1 VSSPPVTVVIPTR
14 DRPQELAAALRAIE
28 EQDYPGSIECVVVFD
43 QSEPTPLPQPT
54 RPQRSVR
61 ALTNTRTPGIC
72 GARNTGILTATGELV
87 AFSDDDD
94 VWLPEKLSAQ
104 VAELQR
110 DPSLDVV
117 GTGIVL
123 DTGTRRVT
131 RLCGVTRLTFAD
143 LLRDRHMALAPST
156 FLTRREVFT
165 RGGVLMDEAIPGGY
179 GEDYDWLLRAA
190 VRGAI
195 GVLPAALVTVRWQR
209 ASHWAGAWQV
219 RADALRYLLA
229 KHPEF
234 DGERRGR
241 ARIAGQVAFALA
253 AASQGRE
260 SRRWVREALALHPT
274 QPRAY
279 LALLVGTGALRASLV
294 MDVLRPLGK
303 GL

>member
-1 VSSPPVTVVIPTR
+1 MSSPPVTVVIPTR
-14 DRPQELAAALRAIE
+14 DRPRELAAALRAIE

-54 RPQRSVR
+54 RPHRSVR

-123 DTGTRRVT
+123 DTGTRRLT

-165 RGGVLMDEAIPGGY
+165 RGGVLLDEALPGGY
-179 GEDYDWLLRAA
+179 GDDYDWLLRAA
-190 VRGAI
+190 ARGPI
-195 GVLPAALVTVRWQR
+195 GVLRAALVTIRWQR

-279 LALLVGTGALRASLV
+279 LALLVATGALRASIV